1 MSVRPSQSIQSRPIR
16 IEPFFLRPLIIV
28 NLTLR
33 LSVGSLVDA
42 QFSRHQEEQEKEQED
57 HIIFALSRLHSQ
69 DPKPLLALEQ
79 QIERALSQRR

>member
-1 MSVRPSQSIQSRPIR
+1 M
-16 IEPFFLRPLIIV
+16 RPLIIV